1 MLKILAHRNSHLIEW
16 REFLEQ
22 KNPEPDNV
30 KIACFLSNHKF
41 IITVVL
47 IFWIFLLLSLS
58 FSSHLK
64 MELKVTQREIPVII
78 LCS

>member
-1 MLKILAHRNSHLIEW
+1 MLKILAHRDSHLIER

-22 KNPEPDNV
+22 KNPELDNV

-47 IFWIFLLLSLS
+47 IF
-58 FSSHLK
+58 
-64 MELKVTQREIPVII
+64 
-78 LCS
+78 